1 METWAV
7 IRELDIHGDERYH
20 KQILVSDSY
29 EQDRY
34 TPTTIE
40 LIEKTVEDGEIDPQ
54 AALDKHWG

>member
-1 METWAV
+1 
-7 IRELDIHGDERYH
+7 
-20 KQILVSDSY
+20 VSDSY